1 LQRNRA
7 FGRLIVMPPRVLSM
21 SHLAGLALMILA
33 SLALAA
39 LEIYQAFWNAPK
51 LSHDRELVS
60 RTFETINTARA
71 LEMAV
76 RDAERAQRNSLLER
90 DLSELAQQRAATHRA
105 PQLLARLQSITA
117 DNPAERARMPELARD
132 IESMLAEL
140 ERIAQVHDSQG
151 PDAALQLVR
160 AGQRADPMAS
170 VHTAVESIV
179 NLEDSMLRQRQA
191 GASATERLAA
201 RTAASA
207 AALAFALITIGAI
220 LTLQAFGRMLRSEE
234 ALRAKE
240 RELRILISGVTD
252 YAIYMLDPDGRV
264 TSWNTGAQRIKGY
277 DAQEIL
283 GQHFSRFYT
292 EEDRSAGLPRTVL
305 ETAAREG
312 RYEAEA
318 WRVRKD
324 GSRFWASVII
334 DAIRS
339 PAGSLLGF
347 AKVTRDISE
356 RQERDQQL
364 ARMREILAQ
373 SQKMDA
379 LGQLTGG
386 IAHDI
391 NNVLTVIRNAVD
403 GLERRLRA
411 GERDV
416 SRYVD
421 AIGRSADRATSLT
434 QRLLAFARRQP
445 LEPRALDANKLVT
458 GLADMLKRTLPAG
471 ITTETVLAGGLWWTQ
486 ADPSQLESAVL
497 NLVLNARDAMPG
509 GGKLTI
515 ETGNAFLDERYA
527 AAHAEVSP
535 GQYVMVA
542 VSDTG
547 GGMSADIA
555 SRAFE
560 PFFTTKEIG
569 HGTGL
574 GLSQVY
580 GFVKQS
586 HGHVKIYTE
595 TGSGTTVKIYLPRL
609 EKPQLSEPVAE
620 VSARVTRPAEES
632 ILLVEDDDE
641 VREFVSESLGELG
654 YRVFAAADARTAL
667 RTLDAHRDIDL
678 LFTDVGLPEGMNGR
692 ALADEARNRHPGI
705 KVLFTTGYAPNAIV
719 HHGRLDSGV
728 DLITKPYTQT
738 GLAARVRTILDR

>member
-1 LQRNRA
+1 
-7 FGRLIVMPPRVLSM
+7 MPPRVLSM

-39 LEIYQAFWNAPK
+39 LEIYQAFWNAPT

-90 DLSELAQQRAATHRA
+90 DLSELAQQRAATHGA
-105 PQLLARLQSITA
+105 SQLLARLQSITA

-132 IESMLAEL
+132 VESKLAEL

-160 AGQRADPMAS
+160 AGLRADPMAS

-207 AALAFALITIGAI
+207 AALAFAMIAIGAI

-240 RELRILISGVTD
+240 RELRVLLSGVTD

-356 RQERDQQL
+356 RQERDEQL

-416 SRYVD
+416 SRYAD
-421 AIGRSADRATSLT
+421 AIARSADRATSLT

-458 GLADMLKRTLPAG
+458 GLADMLKRTLPAS

-515 ETGNAFLDERYA
+515 ETGNVFLDERYA